1 MMVQNNTILDAN
13 LDVRR
18 PHTCGVGH
26 KREGSH
32 LPPESDLYRNE
43 HSVVILSVR
52 NEYTHV
58 LQQDREF
65 DQEVGDRVK
74 DGEQVGPLKRESAA
88 IHVASQ

>member
-1 MMVQNNTILDAN
+1 MIVQNNTILDAN

-18 PHTCGVGH
+18 PQVCEFNNGQKSG
-26 KREGSH
+26 H

-43 HSVVILSVR
+43 HKIIILSVR

-74 DGEQVGPLKRESAA
+74 DGEQVGPLKRESAPF
-88 IHVASQ
+88 HVASQ